1 MELID
6 INSEYIVCIN
16 GFDKSFDDNFIYHPK
31 NDKKWTWK
39 DRLFRNEMI
48 CACKESPVIETQ
60 RRIWWWNEDEFLK
73 FFPHMM
79 IEDNKAYTKPHLL
92 ISLSNGNT
100 ISMYFRTYVEVC
112 SFVKWMEGQNGY
124 IRLKHNEFVKNCY
137 IL

>member
-1 MELID
+1 
-6 INSEYIVCIN
+6 
-16 GFDKSFDDNFIYHPK
+16 
-31 NDKKWTWK
+31 
-39 DRLFRNEMI
+39 
-48 CACKESPVIETQ
+48 
-60 RRIWWWNEDEFLK
+60 
-73 FFPHMM
+73 MM

-137 IL
+137 II